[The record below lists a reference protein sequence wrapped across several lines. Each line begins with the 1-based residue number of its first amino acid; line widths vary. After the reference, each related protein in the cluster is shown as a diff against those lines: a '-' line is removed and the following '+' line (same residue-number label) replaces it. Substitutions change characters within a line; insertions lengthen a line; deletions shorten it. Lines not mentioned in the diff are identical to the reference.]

1 MIESLYIVDSSG
13 LRLFSSPLSGAK
25 QPESDLIS
33 GFIVAQFQ
41 YFRDAYGEETKKFTL
56 EKKEILIQTYDAEGK
71 TIILA
76 ITYESGNEREEKFS
90 ALVLDRLAK
99 AIKPKQDIF
108 RGIDGGVPKELQ
120 GGIAE
125 IVEDVLRRT
134 ACLYLVKGFMGIT
147 DHCDKVDAPTG
158 GRPCDFSYAVR
169 QCEFYSSRVD
179 SAQS

>member
-1 MIESLYIVDSSG
+1 MRVIESLYVVDSSG
-13 LRLFSSPLSGAK
+13 LCLFSSTLTGAK
-25 QPESDLIS
+25 QSESDLVC

-56 EKKEILIQTYDAEGK
+56 EKKEIRIQTYEADNQ

-76 ITYESGNEREEKFS
+76 ITYALGNEREEKFS
-90 ALVLDRLAK
+90 ALILDKLAK
-99 AIKPKQDIF
+99 ALKPKEDILAS
-108 RGIDGGVPKELQ
+108 IKEGVPKALE

-125 IVEDVLRRT
+125 IVDDVFKKT

-158 GRPCDFSYAVR
+158 GRPCDFNYAVK

-179 SAQS
+179 

>member
-1 MIESLYIVDSSG
+1 MRLIESLYVVDSSG
-13 LRLFSSPLSGAK
+13 LCLYSSTLIRSKA
-25 QPESDLIS
+25 PEPDLVC

-41 YFRDAYGEETKKFTL
+41 YFRDAYGEETRKFTL
-56 EKKEILIQTYDAEGK
+56 EKKEMLIQTYEADGK

-76 ITYESGNEREEKFS
+76 MTYQLGNEREEKFS
-90 ALVLDRLAK
+90 SVILNKLAK
-99 AIKPKQDIF
+99 ALKPREGLFRDI
-108 RGIDGGVPKELQ
+108 DKGVPRVLQ

-125 IVEDVLRRT
+125 IVDDVMKGT

-158 GRPCDFSYAVR
+158 GRPCDFNYATK

-179 SAQS
+179 